1 MSVKNNFDKHI
12 SSIETVEE
20 AEITIDGT
28 DEGFTLIGVDMN
40 DSLSEST
47 TSQPSVTDGFHNI
60 ISLFRV
66 NSIIMTFL
74 ILILIISSLAKIIL
88 KTKKLS
94 TKNIHI
100 YEVVAFSI
108 VLLMVLHSTS
118 LAFPSGP
125 IYLFYDTFKAFIFVC
140 PIIILVLEFLKSK
153 NKEYD
158 KSEIE
163 FNSNIDTNPE
173 A

>member
-66 NSIIMTFL
+66 NSIIMTF
-74 ILILIISSLAKIIL
+74 LIISSLAKIIL

-163 FNSNIDTNPE
+163 FDSNIYTNPE